1 MKRAYAASKYA
12 KPCERYCRETYP
24 EEAEQICRKAE
35 AYYLGFMQDMPD
47 LGENMMAKNMLDWFT
62 ILAFYEASGHRM
74 DGETLLEIKRRA
86 VERLKF
92 LGKLVDGNK
101 HQWPYRLFEKTYA
114 NFIHM
119 QQERQARG
127 EWMDSRKIEL
137 NPDHRTEGFC
147 FHLVGCPIARHARVH
162 GYMDLLPY
170 LCRTDHFLAELMHAK
185 LIRTQTEALGGE
197 CCDYWYVGDQSPV
210 LEQYKD
216 LEQI

>member
-35 AYYLGFMQDMPD
+35 AYYLDFMQDMPD

-74 DGETLLEIKRRA
+74 DGETLFEIKRRA

>member
-35 AYYLGFMQDMPD
+35 AYYLDFMQDMPD

-170 LCRTDHFLAELMHAK
+170 LCRIDHFLAELMHAK